1 MIEEYLQNG
10 FGYVFLDKYEDLRKY
25 FEWPTS
31 TRAVFIMNT
40 DEYYSTNKVN
50 KQSRYTTYAGNRVAI
65 IDEVTQSLVV
75 LRRDANSLVRAFKWM
90 GWRCNRQISS
100 IKPLEEWNVIV
111 DMERSSEQSERA
123 LKALQRIAHRA
134 EDLEELYDYVVV
146 GNRKIRNANEFKIV
160 RQDVIKNVGKAKF
173 TKNEFKLAAKLPY
186 VERFLF
192 FSGGFDVVLA
202 ENTIDF
208 EGNTY
213 WLPPLAIRF
222 IYYGQN
228 VDSHHLSPLC
238 LTGHPHTS
246 RSGTT
251 VCLGE
256 FQQPLYSLLYS
267 GNIRDAMGVLWQWKN
282 HYNPLDPYRM
292 IYDFKK
298 V

>member
-1 MIEEYLQNG
+1 MIEEYFQNE

-31 TRAVFIMNT
+31 MRAVFIMNT
-40 DEYYSTNKVN
+40 DDYYSTKKVN
-50 KQSRYTTYAGNRVAI
+50 KQPRCMMHLGRKEAI
-65 IDEVTQSLVV
+65 IDEETQSLVV
-75 LRRDANSLVRAFKWM
+75 LRRDTDSLVRAFKWM
-90 GWRCNRQISS
+90 GWRCGRQISS
-100 IKPLEEWNVIV
+100 IKTLEEWNIIV
-111 DMERSSEQSERA
+111 EMERYSEQSERS

-146 GNRKIRNANEFKIV
+146 GGRKIRSANDFKNA
-160 RQDVIKNVGKAKF
+160 RQDAIKNVGKAKF

-192 FSGGFDVVLA
+192 FSCGFDVVLA

-213 WLPPLAIRF
+213 WMPPLAVRF
-222 IYYGQN
+222 IYYGQKI
-228 VDSHHLSPLC
+228 DTHYLSPLC

-246 RSGTT
+246 RSGTN
-251 VCLGE
+251 VCLGQ
-256 FQQPLYSLLYS
+256 FQKPLYGLLDS
-267 GNIRDAMGVLWQWKN
+267 GSIRDAMGVLWQWKN
-282 HYNPLDPYRM
+282 NYNQLDPYRM